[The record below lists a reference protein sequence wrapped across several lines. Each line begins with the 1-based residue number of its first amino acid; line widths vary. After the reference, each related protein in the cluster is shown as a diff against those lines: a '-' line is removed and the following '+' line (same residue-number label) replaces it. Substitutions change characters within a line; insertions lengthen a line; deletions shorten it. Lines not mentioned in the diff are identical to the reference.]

1 MIENPVLRPH
11 AQGRTETNSVCPVCL
26 KPVSATLT
34 EEGARIYMEKACDEH
49 GSFRALV
56 WSDSG
61 MYSSYEEMFHF
72 DQAGEMKDACPF
84 ECGLC
89 ESHEQGTCVAI
100 VEVTNRCNLRCKVC
114 FAASNEGRRTEP
126 SLESLAE
133 AFRTIIENGG
143 ATRPVQLSGGEP
155 TTRRDLTEIVRMGR
169 DMGLRHIE
177 IDTNG
182 VALGN
187 NPLVA
192 DRLAEAGV
200 SAIYLQF
207 DGLDDGVYRTL
218 RGVNLLD
225 VKMKALEN
233 CRRSHLAVVL
243 VPAVVKGVNDG
254 QIGDLIRLAASRE
267 EIKGINFQPATFLG
281 RFPSDLKN
289 SEDRTTI
296 PDVVRAIEAQT
307 GGEVAARD
315 FFPIP
320 SLHYSCSAVTLALAG
335 EEGLMP
341 LSRVIDAV
349 DVVNRLENPCCT
361 VTKAI
366 PKLWDVSNERETFD
380 RLRSYLAGLGLE
392 IEGAESKKILSISM
406 MAFQDSWTLDVE
418 RMRRCRVH
426 VVRPGGQ
433 LVPFCAYYLADAN
446 GRRIY

>member
-1 MIENPVLRPH
+1 MR
-11 AQGRTETNSVCPVCL
+11 GRTETKSVCPVCL
-26 KPVSATLT
+26 QPVSATLT
-34 EEGARIYMEKACDEH
+34 EEGGRIYMEKTCEKH

-61 MYSSYEEMFHF
+61 MYFSYKEMF
-72 DQAGEMKDACPF
+72 DINQAGEMKDACPF

-114 FAASNEGRRTEP
+114 FAASNEGRREEP
-126 SLESLAE
+126 SLEALAE
-133 AFRTIIENGG
+133 EFKTVVDNGG

-155 TTRRDLTEIVRMGR
+155 TTRRDLAEIVSMGR
-169 DMGLRHIE
+169 EMGLRHIE
-177 IDTNG
+177 INTNG

-192 DRLAEAGV
+192 ERLAEAGV

-207 DGLDDGVYRTL
+207 DGLDDRVYRKL
-218 RGVNLLD
+218 RGIDLLD

-254 QIGDLIRLAASRE
+254 QLGDLIRLAAARE
-267 EIKGINFQPATFLG
+267 EIKGVNFQPATYLG
-281 RFPSDLKN
+281 RFPDDLKN

-320 SLHYSCSAVTLALAG
+320 SLHHSCSAVTLALAG
-335 EEGLMP
+335 EEGLIP
-341 LSRVIDAV
+341 LSRIVDAV

-380 RLRSYLAGLGLE
+380 RLRRYLAGLGLE

-406 MAFQDSWTLDVE
+406 MAFQDGWTLDVE

-426 VVRPGGQ
+426 IIRPGGQ
-433 LVPFCAYYLADAN
+433 LVPFCAYYLADRD